1 MIKIFNPDKLTRQ
14 PFFQELIA
22 YMTEHDDIILR
33 QIKKDF
39 PEVKHLDRQL
49 ETYIQAGYIERKDKR
64 YYLSLP
70 LLTDLSQVSL
80 EEMIFVDTESPIYE
94 ELLALRFESETLN
107 QTNVARIFETTNIS
121 RDELTL
127 SNYFYKLRTAQP
139 MSQEQDKL
147 YHVLGDVNPEY
158 ALKYMTTFLLKY
170 GRKDA
175 LMQKRPDIFVKSLE
189 ILGYIEKN
197 ADDKYELRMDFDQD
211 RLTFRA

>member
-1 MIKIFNPDKLTRQ
+1 
-14 PFFQELIA
+14 
-22 YMTEHDDIILR
+22 MTEHDDIILR